1 MDLWP
6 YVNGKATTL
15 GLTLGEM
22 EMSQMLDVI
31 HFLFEEDARY
41 STAEEAQ
48 AVNDFRSAV
57 YGVFY
62 GTTYKYKVNT
72 SSGKGDFETSG
83 GGLKPYIPPT
93 EFDPDSGMPFGGVLD
108 SPLG

>member
-6 YVNGKATTL
+6 YVNGKAITL

-48 AVNDFRSAV
+48 AVSEFRSTI
-57 YGVFY
+57 YGVLY
-62 GTTYKYKVNT
+62 GTTYKYKV
-72 SSGKGDFETSG
+72 SSSSG
-83 GGLKPYIPPT
+83 GGAGRSGGGVKPYIPPT
-93 EFDPDSGMPFGGVLD
+93 EFDPDTGMPFGDVLD
-108 SPLG
+108 APLG